1 MTSSRALELAYKLE
15 LKGDS
20 CKQLDVTNCLGSCP
34 IAKADIISILKDY
47 ARMKDAIDKER
58 ENCNDDLDKPHSDA
72 SLLVIGSWLEMLD
85 RIEGKKGGNGND

>member
-47 ARMKDAIDKER
+47 ARIKDAIDKER
-58 ENCNDDLDKPHSDA
+58 EDCNKFMDTPHSDA
-72 SLLVIGSWLEMLD
+72 SLIIIGTWFDMLD
-85 RIEGKKGGNGND
+85 RIEGKKK